1 MTFVDLLILVFGF
14 FVTAAAAAGAV
25 LIGLSEAADTDHA
38 RTEDLLDIER
48 QLVDR
53 DTDSR
58 DS

>member
-1 MTFVDLLILVFGF
+1 MTFVDVLILIFGF
-14 FVTAAAAAGAV
+14 FVTAAAAAGAI

-53 DTDSR
+53 DAKRR
-58 DS
+58 DG